1 MGFGFS
7 LSGEVFEEEP
17 AEERVERGVAARGE
31 GAKRGALV
39 GEGER
44 LRRGE
49 ERLTS
54 NWESVVDYNGLL
66 SVLRSYRATER
77 VLTRLV
83 CSC

>member
-1 MGFGFS
+1 M
-7 LSGEVFEEEP
+7 SGEVFEEEP

-54 NWESVVDYNGLL
+54 
-66 SVLRSYRATER
+66 R
-77 VLTRLV
+77 
-83 CSC
+83 